1 MSEYTLKD
9 GRKAVK
15 LENNIDSLTKVTE
28 VYVEPK
34 PEKKLSQRI
43 IEKLGVVER
52 VIETLDENTGKV
64 VDRVVEKVCE
74 ATEVVGSKKKNIV
87 KSPAVEEKSPMQIA
101 VEEKI
106 NSSLDFKTYFFV
118 AAIIAQVL
126 VLGYVIFLM

>member
-64 VDRVVEKVCE
+64 VDRVVEKVCGE
-74 ATEVVGSKKKNIV
+74 PEVSKKKNV
-87 KSPAVEEKSPMQIA
+87 AKSPVVEEKSPMQIA

-106 NSSLDFKTYFFV
+106 NSSLDLKTYFFV
-118 AAIIAQVL
+118 AAIAVQVL
-126 VLGYVIFLM
+126 ILVYVVFLM